1 MNQTKRNIKTW
12 SNKETTSIFRWEMW
26 GILFI
31 VLFGS
36 LLHFTFDFSGGW
48 RPLGVISAVN
58 ESVWEH
64 LKLTFWPA
72 IIWTIIEFFRVRRLT
87 KDIYPNFILAK
98 ATGAYIMPLII
109 VAIFYSY
116 KAFTGDSILAVD
128 LLSFVIA
135 VIIGQIVS
143 YWIWLSLK
151 LSETFNWVGLAMF
164 IIGAF
169 LFAIFTFYPPGASIF
184 QDSVTGSYGILD

>member
-1 MNQTKRNIKTW
+1 MKTS
-12 SNKETTSIFRWEMW
+12 SNKETPSIFRWEMW

-31 VLFGS
+31 ILSGS
-36 LLHFTFDFSGGW
+36 LLHFTFEFSGGW

-72 IIWTIIEFFRVRRLT
+72 VIWTIIEFFRVRRPT
-87 KDIYPNFILAK
+87 KNIYPNFVFAK
-98 ATGAYIMPLII
+98 AIGAYIMPLII

-116 KAFTGDSILAVD
+116 TASTGDSILAVD

-143 YWIWLSLK
+143 YKIWFSLK
-151 LSETFNWVGLAMF
+151 LSETFNWLGLAMLV
-164 IIGAF
+164 IGAL

-184 QDSVTGSYGILD
+184 QDSVTGGYGILD